1 MQVMR
6 DVMVDLETL
15 DVSETAL
22 IVSIGA
28 IRFDCS
34 SDLKAMSDMPFYRV
48 LDLNQQGRTVNADTI
63 RWWMAQNDK
72 ARKVFNSKEHAYVEL
87 PSALEDFALYCQG
100 AERIWANDPQ
110 FDVTILRN
118 AFAQNNMAFPDNL
131 SYWTER
137 SFRTAKQLMQDMGL
151 STKSKDPL
159 EAHNALYDAV
169 YQAEC
174 ILGWMHDL
182 GAVLG
187 GA

>member
-6 DVMVDLETL
+6 DVMVDIETL

-34 SDLKAMSDMPFYRV
+34 CTGAISEMPFYRV
-48 LDLNQQGRTVNADTI
+48 LDLNQNGRTVNPDTI
-63 RWWMAQNDK
+63 TWWMAQDDK
-72 ARKVFNSKEHAYVEL
+72 ARKVFNSNEHVRVEL
-87 PSALEDFALYCQG
+87 TTALADFSQYCEG

-118 AFAQNNMAFPDNL
+118 AYAQNNMAFPDNL

-137 SFRTAKQLMQDMGL
+137 SFRTAKQIMQDMGFA
-151 STKSKDPL
+151 TKSKDPS